1 MGRKLRHAF
10 NEVLKAAGE
19 LHCEDMHHKQSQY
32 HEKDHVCPVEY
43 NLGRQINIVREY
55 LKEHDLI

>member
-19 LHCEDMHHKQSQY
+19 YKCEDMYHK
-32 HEKDHVCPVEY
+32 ET
-43 NLGRQINIVREY
+43 
-55 LKEHDLI
+55 